1 MSSGQVMVWEQHRL
15 RVSVLRGE
23 EGTRRHE
30 GSGQDA
36 QARGVRRGRAGMR
49 RGHERV
55 HRHERSGED
64 AQAREVRRGRVGTR
78 RGQERTRGHEE
89 GSGEDARARGGV
101 RRGCT
106 GTRRGQER
114 TRGHKEGSG
123 EDVRA
128 RGGVRRGRAGTR
140 RGQGG
145 CQETQREEAA
155 PCPVS
160 GRPQPT
166 FQTQS
171 CGPALHLLGSMG
183 VLTKQPLC
191 LMPSGTGA
199 VPSLP
204 TVGAGADWAPTP
216 PPGPGDL
223 PGRSPWRTSCTGC
236 LRP

>member
-78 RGQERTRGHEE
+78 RGQERTRGHE
-89 GSGEDARARGGV
+89 
-101 RRGCT
+101 
-106 GTRRGQER
+106 
-114 TRGHKEGSG
+114 EGSG